1 MKKILC
7 FWCDN
12 EVEKDGQL
20 CPSCQKRYDQT
31 QKEYEQIDKE
41 YKELFGGMDCK
52 GMIEFVKNKDKKI
65 KELEKSNKKLKD
77 YYWDEVNKLDE
88 SYNKDL
94 EERIEE
100 IEDLR
105 NALRLA
111 CETFCSGS
119 HPEIRLEIQ
128 NYALVSGVMEYFI
141 QKAKEKS

>member
-41 YKELFGGMDCK
+41 YKELFGDMDCK
-52 GMIEFVKNKDKKI
+52 GMIEFVRNKDKKI
-65 KELEKSNKKLKD
+65 KELENLNKKLKD

-119 HPEIRLEIQ
+119 HPEIRLIIQ
-128 NYALVSGVMEYFI
+128 NYALISGVMEYFI
-141 QKAKEKS
+141 QKAKEKP